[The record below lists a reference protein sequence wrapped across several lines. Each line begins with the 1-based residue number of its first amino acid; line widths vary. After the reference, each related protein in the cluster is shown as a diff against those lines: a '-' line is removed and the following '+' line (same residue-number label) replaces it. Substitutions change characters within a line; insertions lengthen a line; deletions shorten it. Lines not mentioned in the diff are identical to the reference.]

1 MLASVVLLSPMVLRV
16 VIGPNCCKPVYLV
29 ESGFE
34 DEIQVRL
41 LFGYWMLWFIKRWV
55 GYMSVGI
62 EVMLYR

>member
-1 MLASVVLLSPMVLRV
+1 MVLRV